1 MVSKEMRVDLAR
13 FWTENDECL
22 AKPFSTAKPRAPIIV
37 SVDDH
42 WLIEEMKLPSTVRY
56 YEDVPYRESIHQDCN
71 ARTVATLG
79 RAFFPERV
87 FPRPPRRIEEV
98 FGSEIVLTEGGTPW
112 LESRVETIADLKAI
126 LRRVESLDLTSFVLD
141 DAYLA
146 AESEWLASGG
156 QPLRLGGSIR
166 GPVTVGTSVCGTM
179 NYLSFVLDHPDV
191 MDDFVALLAAKS
203 IEYLTLQRGRTGGE
217 ARGLKFLDDNCC
229 LLSPRLYERF
239 GYPILRDLFDRFS
252 PRPGA
257 VGGDERY
264 QHSDSETTH
273 LLPFFRDLRMTGL
286 NLGPT
291 VDPTRIRQTVP
302 TAVIHGQVPP
312 ETLADGSRAEL
323 RAAVAHDF
331 AAVGGDGGLVLT
343 TAGSVRAGT
352 SLESIRWF
360 MEAAAELCRYE

>member
-1 MVSKEMRVDLAR
+1 MDVIR
-13 FWTENDECL
+13 FWVENDECL
-22 AKPFSTAKPRAPIIV
+22 AKPFSTSKPRAPVII

-56 YEDVPYRESIHQDCN
+56 YSNVSYREAVHRECN
-71 ARTVATLG
+71 ARTLGALG
-79 RAFFPERV
+79 RTFFPGRV

-112 LESRVETIADLKAI
+112 LESRVETIDDLKAI
-126 LRRVESLDLTSFVLD
+126 LRRVEALDLASFVFD
-141 DAYLA
+141 DEYLA
-146 AESEWLASGG
+146 AEASWRAGDGG
-156 QPLRLGGSIR
+156 PLRLGGSIR

-179 NYLSFVLDHPDV
+179 NYLSIVLDHPDV
-191 MDDFVALLAAKS
+191 MDEFVSLLTAKS
-203 IEYLTLQRGRTGGE
+203 IDYLTLLRERTGAE

-239 GYPILRDLFDRFS
+239 GYPVLRDLFDRFS
-252 PRPGA
+252 PEPNA

-264 QHSDSETTH
+264 QHSDSEMSH
-273 LLPFFRDLRMTGL
+273 LLPFFGELRMTGL

-291 VDPTRIRQTVP
+291 VDPTRIRAAVP

-312 ETLADGSRAEL
+312 ETLANGDRAEI
-323 RAAVAHDF
+323 RAAVARAV
-331 AAVGGDGGLVLT
+331 AAVGGDGGLILT

-352 SLESIRWF
+352 SLDSIVLF
-360 MEAAAELCRYE
+360 MEAAEEICRYD